1 MRKDKKMS
9 KTSSTPSQPAY
20 SGGSVRINGNNI
32 ATVRKEGDNF
42 VSDYNMSKI
51 EKKIF
56 DSVQSG
62 LSDALENLFTVSD
75 PQRQEW
81 QKQLNTMQ
89 DTGLQNLNSIYGA
102 LQNSLKNDIAS
113 RFGNLDNSIFM
124 DKLSSI
130 TDNKS
135 KAVADLVNNL
145 TLASNN
151 LYNQEIQ
158 RRINTISL
166 LNGLNNSINNNILS
180 YLAIPS
186 QNANS
191 GNQFNKSQ
199 QSSNNQLG
207 FDQMLSAAMFA
218 TSLF

>member
-9 KTSSTPSQPAY
+9 KTSSAPSQPAY

-42 VSDYNMSKI
+42 VSDYNMSQT

-56 DSVQSG
+56 DSVQNG
-62 LSDALENLFTVSD
+62 LSDALENLFTISD

-81 QKQLNTMQ
+81 QKQLNSMQ

-135 KAVADLVNNL
+135 KAIADLVNNL

-158 RRINTISL
+158 RRINTINL
-166 LNGLNNSINNNILS
+166 LNGLNNSINSNILS

-199 QSSNNQLG
+199 QSSSNQFG
-207 FDQMLSAAMFA
+207 FDQMLNAAMLA